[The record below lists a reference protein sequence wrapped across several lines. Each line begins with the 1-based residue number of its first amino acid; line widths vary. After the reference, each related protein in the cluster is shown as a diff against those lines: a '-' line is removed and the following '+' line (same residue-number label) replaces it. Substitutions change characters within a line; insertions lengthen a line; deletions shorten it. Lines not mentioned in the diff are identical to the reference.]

1 MAEPSVVSQT
11 VMPLDPAATSARR
24 PLDQIADGEP
34 IISFRGV
41 HKSFGDHHI
50 LRGIDLD
57 FERGRTTVVIG
68 PSGTGKSVTMK
79 LIVGLLRPEEG
90 DVWFAGTNVP
100 DAPERELMGVRRRI
114 GMMFQDGALFD
125 SMTVGDNIA
134 FPLQR
139 HTKLGAGE
147 IDDRVERSL
156 LQVGLPGIQ
165 DQMPSSLSGGMRKR
179 VSLARAIIH
188 EPEIVMFDEPN
199 SGLDPLTSDEI
210 DNLICR
216 MKEELGITFVV
227 ISHDIVGTFAVADR
241 IAMLY
246 NGQLIANG
254 TPEEI
259 LHRSEPVLR
268 SFLARN
274 MELPQLRD
282 TRP

>member
-1 MAEPSVVSQT
+1 MNDPS
-11 VMPLDPAATSARR
+11 AASAQR
-24 PLDQIADGEP
+24 PLEEIAEGEP

-41 HKSFGDHHI
+41 HKSFGDKHI

-57 FERGRTTVVIG
+57 FPRGRTTVVIG

-79 LIVGLLRPEEG
+79 LIVGLLIPEEG
-90 DVWFAGTNVP
+90 DVWVAGTNVP
-100 DAPERELMGVRRRI
+100 EASEGALMKVRRRI

-147 IDDRVERSL
+147 IDDRVAHSL
-156 LQVGLPGIQ
+156 EQVGLPGIE

-210 DNLICR
+210 DNLISR

-227 ISHDIVGTFAVADR
+227 ISHDIVGTFAVADT

-246 NGQLIANG
+246 NGRLVASG
-254 TPEEI
+254 TPDEI
-259 LHRSEPVLR
+259 LHSREPVLR
-268 SFLARN
+268 QFLARN
-274 MELPQLRD
+274 MDLPALSS
-282 TRP
+282 